1 MKKILLV
8 LITGILIVTEIFAHG
23 NSLNGKFESKN
34 YPVLP
39 SKKYSRIASMT
50 LGGDEMILSLV
61 NPDRIVGLSGKIN
74 KDKEVS
80 NVPDKAKGFPEIEGN
95 IEVVMDLDPDL
106 IITADWVKK
115 EFLMQLEDIG
125 VDTYIYHTPNSWDEQ
140 IDVICELAHLVR
152 EDRRGEQIVN
162 NMEDRLL
169 ALQKKIKENY
179 HGEKPNILLYTS
191 METTNGKNT
200 LFDSIAKCI
209 LSNNIAADEGIT
221 GYVKISKEKVIE
233 MNPDIIVVPMWNK
246 HPDNEKFINFI
257 KNDKSFQDVKAVKN
271 HRVYAIPYRYI
282 STTSQYM
289 IDGIEE
295 LAKEIYNL
303 K

>member
-1 MKKILLV
+1 MV
-8 LITGILIVTEIFAHG
+8 LITGILMVTEIFAHG
-23 NSLNGKFESKN
+23 NSIGRKFESKN
-34 YPVLP
+34 YPVLA

-61 NPDRIVGLSGKIN
+61 SPDRIVGLSGKIN
-74 KDKEVS
+74 KDREVS
-80 NVPDKAKGFPEIEGN
+80 NVPDTSKGFPEIEGN

-106 IITADWVKK
+106 IITADWVKR

-125 VDTYIYHTPNSWDEQ
+125 VDTYIYHTPNSWEEQ

-152 EDRRGEQIVN
+152 ADRRGEQIVN
-162 NMEDRLL
+162 DMEDRLL
-169 ALQKKIKENY
+169 ALQAKIRENY

-200 LFDSIAKCI
+200 LFDSIAHCI

-221 GYVKISKEKVIE
+221 GYTKISKEKVIE
-233 MNPDIIVVPMWNK
+233 MNPDIIVVPLWNK
-246 HPDNEKFINFI
+246 HPDNEKFISFI
-257 KNDKSFQDVKAVKN
+257 KNDKSFQEVKAVKEGK
-271 HRVYAIPYRYI
+271 VYAIPYRYI

-289 IDGIEE
+289 IDGIEK
-295 LAKEIYNL
+295 LAEKIYGL